1 MQRLRL
7 ALVVV
12 AMSGCYSA
20 HKATKQVGKALLHHP
35 EIVATIARGA
45 FPCTVVK
52 VDTII
57 NDRLITIDCPATVYD
72 SVVIRGRDTVRT
84 TATKFLKVPYSL
96 PQITIY
102 KSIEDSA
109 KIKLLQDQIYRL
121 TVNEKLLTYKLE
133 RRGKY
138 IAALLVA
145 FVISVLI
152 NIIKFK

>member
-1 MQRLRL
+1 MQRFNWLWMVL
-7 ALVVV
+7 LLSA
-12 AMSGCYSA
+12 CYGPK
-20 HKATKQVGKALLHHP
+20 KAAKQVGKALLTHP
-35 EIVATIARGA
+35 EIVATIARDA
-45 FPCTVVK
+45 FPCFTVK

-57 NDRLITIDCPATVYD
+57 NDKLVTIDCPATVHD

-84 TATKFLKVPYSL
+84 TATKFVKVPYSL
-96 PQITIY
+96 PQITIF

-109 KIKLLQDQIYRL
+109 KIKLLAGQLDAAKTREI
-121 TVNEKLLTYKLE
+121 LLTDKVA

-152 NIIKFK
+152 NIIRFK